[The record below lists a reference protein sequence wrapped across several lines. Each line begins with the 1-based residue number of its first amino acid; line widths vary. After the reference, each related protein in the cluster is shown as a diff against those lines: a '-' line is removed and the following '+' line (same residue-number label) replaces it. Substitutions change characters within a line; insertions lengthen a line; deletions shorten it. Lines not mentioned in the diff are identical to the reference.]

1 MNAKRI
7 VWFLGFCIFAQAAW
21 GHDVW
26 LVDKV
31 DRLELLYGHE
41 TPEVYNPVKVIEFKG
56 YDKDGK
62 PVALVQVPLPESF
75 ALRKDP
81 QAAVISVV
89 FDNGYWVE
97 GSSTNWMNV
106 SKETA
111 ESLGRYHHPIKLH
124 KSIYAWSPGF
134 AKPVGLKFEI
144 VPQTDPFQATGTLPV
159 QVVFDGKPLP
169 GAKVEYGMHGDK
181 APSVQT
187 DGEGRVSVPLTGWG
201 EQFIAVDYA
210 PDNPGPE
217 QTSYATSLRYTLK

>member
-7 VWFLGFCIFAQAAW
+7 GWLFGFLILTQAAW
-21 GHDVW
+21 AHDVW
-26 LVDKV
+26 LVDRG

-56 YDKDGK
+56 YDKEGM
-62 PVALVQVPLPESF
+62 PVALEQVPMPESF
-75 ALRKDP
+75 DMRKNP
-81 QAAVISVV
+81 QAAMITVV

-111 ESLGRYHHPIKLH
+111 RSLGQYHHPIKLH

-134 AKPVGLKFEI
+134 AKPIGLTFEI
-144 VPQTDPFQATGTLPV
+144 VPQADPFKASRTLPV
-159 QVVFDGKPLP
+159 QVLFDGKPLP
-169 GAKVEYGMHGDK
+169 GAKVEYGIHGDK
-181 APSVQT
+181 APSVQA
-187 DGEGRVSVPLTGWG
+187 DAQGKASVPVTAQG

-210 PDNPGPE
+210 PAANVPE
-217 QTSYATSLRYTLK
+217 KTSYSTSLRYVMK